1 VDEMRYFCCV
11 LLILIH
17 ASSLSGCV
25 AAATSAAGMGGSAAI
40 THTMNGITYRTFT
53 SPQAKVRVATIRALE
68 RMQIKLLSD
77 SMQNKSNIRFVTAK
91 TNERKIEI
99 QLEPISPNT
108 TRMRVIAKKGSSFFY
123 DASTAEEIIQ
133 QTKIS
138 LG

>member
-1 VDEMRYFCCV
+1 MRNFYIA
-11 LLILIH
+11 LLIL
-17 ASSLSGCV
+17 SSTTILSGCV

-68 RMQIKLLSD
+68 RMQIQLVSD
-77 SMQNKSNIRFVTAK
+77 SMQNKSNIRLVTAK
-91 TNERKIEI
+91 TPERKIEI

-108 TRMRVIAKKGSSFFY
+108 TRMRVVAKGSGIFY

>member
-1 VDEMRYFCCV
+1 MRRV
-11 LLILIH
+11 LLTFIILFNI
-17 ASSLSGCV
+17 ASLSGCI

-53 SPQAKVRVATIRALE
+53 APPTKVRLATIRALE
-68 RMQIKLLSD
+68 RMQIKLVSD
-77 SMQNKSNIRFVTAK
+77 NMQDKTNIRLVTAK
-91 TNERKIEI
+91 TSERKIEI
-99 QLEPISPNT
+99 QLEPISTNT
-108 TRMRVIAKKGSSFFY
+108 TRMRVIAKKGNGIFY

>member
-1 VDEMRYFCCV
+1 MRHFW
-11 LLILIH
+11 LTFLILSTATI
-17 ASSLSGCV
+17 LSGCV

-53 SPQAKVRVATIRALE
+53 ATPAKVRIATIHALE
-68 RMQIKLLSD
+68 RMRIQLVSD
-77 SMQNKSNIRFVTAK
+77 SMLDKSNIRFVTAK

-108 TRMRVIAKKGSSFFY
+108 TRMRVIAKSSGIFY

>member
-1 VDEMRYFCCV
+1 MRYFCLV
-11 LLILIH
+11 LLILINTT
-17 ASSLSGCV
+17 SLTGCI

-53 SPQAKVRVATIRALE
+53 SPQSKVRVATIRALE
-68 RMQIKLLSD
+68 RMQIQLVSD
-77 SMQNKSNIRFVTAK
+77 SVQNKSNIRYVMAK
-91 TNERKIEI
+91 TTERKIEI
-99 QLEPISPNT
+99 QLEPISPNA
-108 TRMRVIAKKGSSFFY
+108 TRMRVVAKGSGLFY

>member
-1 VDEMRYFCCV
+1 MRYFCLV
-11 LLILIH
+11 LLILINTT
-17 ASSLSGCV
+17 SLTGCI

-68 RMQIKLLSD
+68 RMQIQLVSD
-77 SMQNKSNIRFVTAK
+77 SVQNKSNIRYVMAK
-91 TNERKIEI
+91 TTERKIEI
-99 QLEPISPNT
+99 QLEPISPNA
-108 TRMRVIAKKGSSFFY
+108 TRMRVVAKGSGLFY

>member
-1 VDEMRYFCCV
+1 MRSFW
-11 LLILIH
+11 LAFLILIN
-17 ASSLSGCV
+17 AASLSGCV
-25 AAATSAAGMGGSAAI
+25 AAVTSAAGMGGSAAI

-68 RMQIKLLSD
+68 RMQIQLVSD

-91 TNERKIEI
+91 TSERKIEI

-108 TRMRVIAKKGSSFFY
+108 TRMRVVAKGSGIFY

>member
-1 VDEMRYFCCV
+1 MRYFCLA
-11 LLILIH
+11 LLILI
-17 ASSLSGCV
+17 AAPILSGCV

-53 SPQAKVRVATIRALE
+53 APPAKVRVATIRALE
-68 RMQIKLLSD
+68 RMQITLISD
-77 SMQNKSNIRFVTAK
+77 SKQDKSNIRYVTAK
-91 TNERKIEI
+91 TSERKIEI

-108 TRMRVIAKKGSSFFY
+108 TRMRVIAKGSGIFY

>member
-1 VDEMRYFCCV
+1 MRNFCFAF
-11 LLILIH
+11 LILINT
-17 ASSLSGCV
+17 AFLTGCV

-53 SPQAKVRVATIRALE
+53 APQAKVRVATIRALE
-68 RMQIKLLSD
+68 RMQIKLVSD
-77 SMQNKSNIRFVTAK
+77 SMQEKSNIRFVTAK
-91 TNERKIEI
+91 TPERKIEI

-108 TRMRVIAKKGSSFFY
+108 TRMRVVAKGSGIFY

>member
-1 VDEMRYFCCV
+1 MHKF
-11 LLILIH
+11 LLTFIILFNIV
-17 ASSLSGCV
+17 SLSGCV

-53 SPQAKVRVATIRALE
+53 APPTKVRFATIRALE
-68 RMQIKLLSD
+68 RMQIKLVSD
-77 SMQNKSNIRFVTAK
+77 SMQDKTNIRLVTAK
-91 TNERKIEI
+91 TSERKIEI

-108 TRMRVIAKKGSSFFY
+108 TRMRVIAKKGTGLFY

>member
-1 VDEMRYFCCV
+1 MRYFCLV
-11 LLILIH
+11 LLILIN
-17 ASSLSGCV
+17 ATSLSGCI

-53 SPQAKVRVATIRALE
+53 SPQSKVRVATIRALE
-68 RMQIKLLSD
+68 RMQIQLVSD
-77 SMQNKSNIRFVTAK
+77 SVQNKSNIRYVMAK
-91 TNERKIEI
+91 TTERKIEI
-99 QLEPISPNT
+99 QLEPISPNA
-108 TRMRVIAKKGSSFFY
+108 TRMRVVAKGSGLFY

>member
-1 VDEMRYFCCV
+1 MRNFCFAF
-11 LLILIH
+11 LILIN
-17 ASSLSGCV
+17 AAFLTGCV

-53 SPQAKVRVATIRALE
+53 APQAKVRVATIRALE
-68 RMQIKLLSD
+68 RMQIKLVSD
-77 SMQNKSNIRFVTAK
+77 SMQEKSNIRFVTAK
-91 TNERKIEI
+91 TPERKIEI

-108 TRMRVIAKKGSSFFY
+108 TRMRVVAKGSGIFY

>member
-1 VDEMRYFCCV
+1 MRYFW
-11 LLILIH
+11 LTFLILIN
-17 ASSLSGCV
+17 ATSLSGCV

-53 SPQAKVRVATIRALE
+53 APPAKVRVATIRALE
-68 RMQIKLLSD
+68 RMQIKLVSD
-77 SMQNKSNIRFVTAK
+77 SMQDKSNIRFVTAK

-99 QLEPISPNT
+99 QLEPLSPNT
-108 TRMRVIAKKGSSFFY
+108 TRMRVIAKSGGIFY

>member
-1 VDEMRYFCCV
+1 VDKMRYFCLV
-11 LLILIH
+11 LLILIN
-17 ASSLSGCV
+17 ATSLSGCI

-68 RMQIKLLSD
+68 RMQIQLVSD
-77 SMQNKSNIRFVTAK
+77 SMQNKSNIRYVMAK
-91 TNERKIEI
+91 TTERKIEI
-99 QLEPISPNT
+99 QLEPISPNA
-108 TRMRVIAKKGSSFFY
+108 TRMRVVAKGSGLFY

>member
-1 VDEMRYFCCV
+1 MYKI
-11 LLILIH
+11 LLTFIILLNIT
-17 ASSLSGCV
+17 SLAGCV

-53 SPQAKVRVATIRALE
+53 APQTKVRFATIRALE
-68 RMQIKLLSD
+68 RMQIKLVSD
-77 SMQNKSNIRFVTAK
+77 NMQDKTNIRLVTAK
-91 TNERKIEI
+91 TSERKIEI
-99 QLEPISPNT
+99 QLEPISANT
-108 TRMRVIAKKGSSFFY
+108 TRMRVIAKKGNGIFY

>member
-1 VDEMRYFCCV
+1 MRYFCLV
-11 LLILIH
+11 LLILIN
-17 ASSLSGCV
+17 ATSLSGCI

-68 RMQIKLLSD
+68 RMQIQLVSD
-77 SMQNKSNIRFVTAK
+77 SMQNKSNIRYVMAK
-91 TNERKIEI
+91 TTERKIEI
-99 QLEPISPNT
+99 QLEPISPNA
-108 TRMRVIAKKGSSFFY
+108 TRMRVVAKGSGLFY

>member
-1 VDEMRYFCCV
+1 MRYFCLV
-11 LLILIH
+11 LLILINTT
-17 ASSLSGCV
+17 SLSGCI

-68 RMQIKLLSD
+68 RMQIQLVSD
-77 SMQNKSNIRFVTAK
+77 SVQNKSNIRYVMAK
-91 TNERKIEI
+91 TTERKIEI
-99 QLEPISPNT
+99 QLEPISPNA
-108 TRMRVIAKKGSSFFY
+108 TRMRVVAKGSGLFY

>member
-1 VDEMRYFCCV
+1 MRRV
-11 LLILIH
+11 LLTFIMLFNI
-17 ASSLSGCV
+17 ASLSGCI

-53 SPQAKVRVATIRALE
+53 APQTKVRLATIRALE
-68 RMQIKLLSD
+68 RMQIKLVSD
-77 SMQNKSNIRFVTAK
+77 NMQDKTNIRLVTAK
-91 TNERKIEI
+91 TSERKIEI
-99 QLEPISPNT
+99 QLEPISTNT
-108 TRMRVIAKKGSSFFY
+108 TRMRVIAKKGNGIFY

>member
-1 VDEMRYFCCV
+1 MRNFYLA
-11 LLILIH
+11 LLIL
-17 ASSLSGCV
+17 SSTTILSGCV
-25 AAATSAAGMGGSAAI
+25 AAVTSAAGMGGSAAI

-68 RMQIKLLSD
+68 RMQIQLVSD
-77 SMQNKSNIRFVTAK
+77 SMLNKSNIRFVTAK

-99 QLEPISPNT
+99 QLEPLSPNT
-108 TRMRVIAKKGSSFFY
+108 TRMRVIAKSGGIFY